1 MIKAISSS
9 ICKGITGCQ
18 VEMNGTGGELLK
30 EYRGIVVSML
40 GSLCQ
45 HMPTEMAKE
54 VLKKITTE
62 AIKQAEEKVLQRV
75 SVLWSKFRP
84 WRSM

>member
-9 ICKGITGCQ
+9 ICKGITGYQ

-30 EYRGIVVSML
+30 EYRGIVVTMH

-62 AIKQAEEKVLQRV
+62 AIKQEEEK
-75 SVLWSKFRP
+75 
-84 WRSM
+84 

>member
-1 MIKAISSS
+1 MIKAISNS
-9 ICKGITGCQ
+9 ICSCQ

-30 EYRGIVVSML
+30 EYRGIVVSMRGL
-40 GSLCQ
+40 LCQ

-62 AIKQAEEKVLQRV
+62 AIKQAEEK
-75 SVLWSKFRP
+75 
-84 WRSM
+84 

>member
-1 MIKAISSS
+1 
-9 ICKGITGCQ
+9 
-18 VEMNGTGGELLK
+18 MNGTGGELLK

-62 AIKQAEEKVLQRV
+62 AIKQAEEK
-75 SVLWSKFRP
+75 
-84 WRSM
+84 